1 MLTPALPMNL
11 QVTILISRKKRA
23 LITVNLML
31 KTAEEEKMEFKKD
44 LVLDKSPFLKFESI
58 SF

>member
-1 MLTPALPMNL
+1 
-11 QVTILISRKKRA
+11 
-23 LITVNLML
+23 ML

-58 SF
+58 SFWNINIIVRNIED